1 MKPHFIALTVS
12 GMLLI
17 GSLCVAQKDP
27 HPEKPAKN
35 NSFDYTELTKAP
47 EKARVKPNPF
57 EKDPDA
63 VIAGQFLFE
72 NHCAECHGE
81 AGGGKKAPS
90 LRAPEVQNASP
101 GALFW
106 LLTSGVTRKGMP
118 VWSKLAEAQRW
129 QIVRYLKSLGP
140 KPDANPDK
148 PASPPQPDSNIPRSR
163 ASNQTC
169 CLGVVSV

>member
-1 MKPHFIALTVS
+1 VKPHLVALAVS
-12 GMLLI
+12 GTLLV

-27 HPEKPAKN
+27 RPETPAKN

-47 EKARVKPNPF
+47 EKASVEPNPF

-81 AGGGKKAPS
+81 AGIGVKKAPS
-90 LRAPEVQNASP
+90 LRASEVQNASP
-101 GALFW
+101 GTLFW

-118 VWSKLAEAQRW
+118 VWSKLPDAQRW

-140 KPDANPDK
+140 KPDASPDK
-148 PASPPQPDSNIPRSR
+148 SASPTAQ
-163 ASNQTC
+163 
-169 CLGVVSV
+169 